1 MANRAAAG
9 RGANALHRMI
19 IRVYYEDTDAGGIVY
34 HSNYLKFAERARTEL
49 IRELGGDQTM
59 LRERLGVAF
68 VVRTCEAVFLKPAR
82 LDDVVEVRTAVTG
95 VGAATL
101 DLDQDVWRGDEELV
115 RIRVAVACI
124 NTAGRAVRLP
134 ADIRD
139 RLSERAGGQHRDE
152 S

>member
-1 MANRAAAG
+1 
-9 RGANALHRMI
+9 MI